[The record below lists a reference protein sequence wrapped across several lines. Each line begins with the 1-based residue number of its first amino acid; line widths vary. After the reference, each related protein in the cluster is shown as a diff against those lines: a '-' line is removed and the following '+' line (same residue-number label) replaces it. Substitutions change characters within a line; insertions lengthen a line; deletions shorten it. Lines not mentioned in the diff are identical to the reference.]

1 MKYEE
6 VPSPWSHSTMSED
19 SMGETWCFD
28 SDSDISDMIT
38 QFDQNQNLNKVIS
51 AVCHSYLFP
60 EDLETEEDDFEETE
74 KPLHYTDS
82 AKTLEVP
89 EPPNTLEVPEPPN
102 TLEVPEPPNKL
113 EVPEPANTLEVPE
126 PANTLEVPEP
136 ANTLEVPEPTKT
148 LEVPEPAKTLE
159 VPEPTSPVSSAVS
172 SQRPEHLQYQI
183 LCPQTLIHH
192 MWKSYHP
199 PATIQAQAEP
209 FTMAAHPNLAVWIRE
224 RDPGSA
230 MEAAGLADVFVAARN
245 KRTTMEL

>member
-1 MKYEE
+1 MEGLSISPAFSDPSDHITFSEILDQTLAYLDDLMKYEE

-102 TLEVPEPPNKL
+102 TPEVPEPPNTLEVPEPVSTLEVPGPPSTLEVPEPPNKL

-172 SQRPEHLQYQI
+172 SQR
-183 LCPQTLIHH
+183 
-192 MWKSYHP
+192 
-199 PATIQAQAEP
+199 
-209 FTMAAHPNLAVWIRE
+209 
-224 RDPGSA
+224 
-230 MEAAGLADVFVAARN
+230 
-245 KRTTMEL
+245 